1 MSFSVGPKS
10 IDYNKSV
17 EELLKMNPRD
27 SKPLP
32 PNVIRGIRE

>member
-1 MSFSVGPKS
+1 MSFTLGPKS

-27 SKPLP
+27 VNRSQA
-32 PNVIRGIRE
+32 NVKSVIK

>member
-1 MSFSVGPKS
+1 MSFSLGPKS

-27 SKPLP
+27 SKPLQA
-32 PNVIRGIRE
+32 NVIRKVRE

>member
-1 MSFSVGPKS
+1 MSFALGPKS

-27 SKPLP
+27 ANRSQAIVLHNSK
-32 PNVIRGIRE
+32 E